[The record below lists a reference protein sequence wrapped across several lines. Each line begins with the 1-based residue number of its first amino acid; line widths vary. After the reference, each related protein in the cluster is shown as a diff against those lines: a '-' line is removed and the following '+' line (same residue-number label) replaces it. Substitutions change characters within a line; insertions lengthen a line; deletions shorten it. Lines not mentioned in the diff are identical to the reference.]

1 MKINSIAFGAK
12 FRDTRTIVK
21 QRGHFKENYNVAF
34 VELSAKSKKDV
45 DAIINLIEPWG
56 GFNSYTFDIAK
67 DMHDILSN
75 YKQPSALNFPRFFAY
90 TKQAEDFKHIN
101 EKDILGITEISF
113 PKPNEIKINCL
124 ETSPLYRAEVATRP
138 LKHIGTSLVK
148 TIQEMFEGF
157 SIFLCAEKNRVSF
170 YKNLGFKNLQN
181 NQHTSKLYFKKL

>member
-1 MKINSIAFGAK
+1 
-12 FRDTRTIVK
+12 
-21 QRGHFKENYNVAF
+21 
-34 VELSAKSKKDV
+34 
-45 DAIINLIEPWG
+45 
-56 GFNSYTFDIAK
+56 
-67 DMHDILSN
+67 MHDILSN

-148 TIQEMFEGF
+148 TIKEMFEGF